1 MPRIGIFIDAL
12 QESIP
17 ASFRKKISDYV
28 QKLPEIAFCVEE
40 ENLVSSDALNRMGKR
55 LETGGFDGVVIVG
68 GSPKRYETSF
78 QKLRL
83 PLPFN
88 PYLFAVANIR
98 EQALWTMPDEGAAL
112 EKAKTIISKTIRTVS
127 NSKPIEVQSLPLKP
141 EVLILG
147 GGHHWNFYRPGI
159 GQVGDSRLPY
169 GERTPSGWKG
179 LRTAKIL

>member
-17 ASFRKKISDYV
+17 SSFRKKIFDYV

-40 ENLVSSDALNRMGKR
+40 ENLLTSDALSRMGKR
-55 LETGGFDGVVIVG
+55 LETGGLEGVVIGG

-78 QKLRL
+78 QKLKL

-112 EKAKTIISKTIRTVS
+112 EKAKRIISKTIREVS
-127 NSKPIEVQSLPLKP
+127 NSKPIE
-141 EVLILG
+141 
-147 GGHHWNFYRPGI
+147 
-159 GQVGDSRLPY
+159 
-169 GERTPSGWKG
+169 
-179 LRTAKIL
+179 A